1 MNIYQKWRRQ
11 DTPGKNRVPALMIGA
26 LIFPI
31 GIPALLI
38 LLAPRLDEKLGFG
51 SFHFGP
57 GNFLVGGLLILI
69 GGAAAFW
76 TIVVQIRL
84 ASGTPFPMMPTK
96 KLLVAGPFRY
106 CRNPMTLG
114 TILAYAGIAAA
125 IGSISALTAVA
136 LLAAGLMDYLKLF
149 EEDELRSRF
158 GDEYLEYKRKT
169 PFLLPVPSRK

>member
-1 MNIYQKWRRQ
+1 MNIYQKWQRQ

-51 SFHFGP
+51 CFYFGP

-76 TIVVQIRL
+76 TVVVQIRL

-96 KLLVAGPFRY
+96 KFLVVGPFRY

-125 IGSISALTAVA
+125 IGSISALTAVV
-136 LLAAGLMDYLKLF
+136 LLAAGLIGYLKLF

-169 PFLLPVPSRK
+169 PFLLPVPRRK